1 MSLESSAS
9 FPISSATTANPLPAS
24 PALAA
29 SIEALSES
37 RFVWVAMEVIPSTFS
52 LILATVGMKVYLEGG
67 YPATV
72 TEVTDTEIVID
83 ANHELAGKT
92 LVFDITVK
100 EIEKAE
106 TEE

>member
-1 MSLESSAS
+1 
-9 FPISSATTANPLPAS
+9 
-24 PALAA
+24 
-29 SIEALSES
+29 
-37 RFVWVAMEVIPSTFS
+37 
-52 LILATVGMKVYLEGG
+52 MKVYLEGG

-92 LVFDITVK
+92 LVFYITVK